1 MAVVRHATLAVTP
14 MAPSGG
20 LGHFPGHHDNGAAM
34 SFDPDLVR
42 ACTRCPLAS
51 SRTHVVVGSGP
62 LTARLLVIGEAP
74 GRDEDLQ
81 GQPFVGRSG
90 QLLFRLLAEEVGL
103 SREECY
109 VTNTLKCR
117 PPGNRVPGPAEL
129 AACRPWLDEQRDQ
142 CAASVTLAVGL
153 TAARE
158 VLGATLPMGRI
169 HGRPRHLEGG
179 SGLATYHPAAALR
192 NPEIVDVMRA
202 DLRVLS
208 ALLEHA

>member
-1 MAVVRHATLAVTP
+1 MT
-14 MAPSGG
+14 
-20 LGHFPGHHDNGAAM
+20 
-34 SFDPDLVR
+34 FDPDLVR

-51 SRTHVVVGSGP
+51 SRTQVVVGSGS
-62 LTARLLVIGEAP
+62 LAARLLVIGEAP

-117 PPGNRVPGPAEL
+117 PPGNRAPVPDEL
-129 AACRPWLDEQRDQ
+129 AACRAWLDEQRDQ
-142 CAASVTLAVGL
+142 CAAPVTLAVGL

-169 HGRPRHLEGG
+169 HGRPRHLGRG

-192 NPEIVDVMRA
+192 NPEVVDVMRA
-202 DLRVLS
+202 DLQVVR
-208 ALLEHA
+208 ALLEDA

>member
-1 MAVVRHATLAVTP
+1 MT
-14 MAPSGG
+14 
-20 LGHFPGHHDNGAAM
+20 
-34 SFDPDLVR
+34 FDPDLVR
-42 ACTRCPLAS
+42 ACTRCALAT
-51 SRTHVVVGSGP
+51 SRTHVVVGSGS
-62 LTARLLVIGEAP
+62 LSSRLLVIGEAP

-90 QLLFRLLAEEVGL
+90 QLLFRLLVEEVGL

-117 PPGNRVPGPAEL
+117 PPGNRAPVPAEL
-129 AACRPWLDEQRDQ
+129 AACRPWLDEQRDES
-142 CAASVTLAVGL
+142 AAPVTLAVGL

-169 HGRPRHLEGG
+169 HGRPRHLGRG

-202 DLRVLS
+202 DLQVVR
-208 ALLEHA
+208 ALLENA